1 MYTAFEFIV
10 FIVTCTSL
18 SMQIITCTC
27 ICLVDTLVID
37 QRSSFLTMTHVQ
49 MYNCIVCLQV
59 HSKCLLLFQLAHPVL
74 QSLKGTEH
82 GWLIDLLFAFNSGM

>member
-1 MYTAFEFIV
+1 MYTAFVFIV

-18 SMQIITCTC
+18 SMQIITC

-37 QRSSFLTMTHVQ
+37 QRSSFFAVTHVQ